1 MSAYLDKPYC
11 PNKVCVN
18 YGVPLATH
26 KKLYHEFGQAKSG
39 AKRYRCKACNKTF
52 STGPPGNPTKHQEKP
67 YKNAQ
72 VFRGLVNS
80 VAFNRL
86 SETADISP
94 STLYHKIDFIHRQ
107 CMAFVADRE
116 KYLPNKK
123 IRRLYIGVD
132 RQEYTINWSSRND
145 RRNSSMWS
153 IASADNET
161 GYVFGVHLNYD
172 PSEDPVEVEKG
183 AGTYEAWSP
192 FRKHARLWL
201 MRDYSESVKQ
211 SRLKAGMVTGKK
223 TWIRTRYDE
232 MAARQDIEA
241 PDEFTDDVILPV
253 NGMQVHAEYTIY
265 AHFTLLKRLFQR
277 VGKVRFFL
285 DQDSGMR
292 AACLAAF
299 HDRIKKDR
307 CDAFYVRINSELS
320 IDEKRRAVNEAR
332 NRFNKVK
339 AANPGFEDWQ
349 VRLHILLENMAQVAP
364 YGRWQDKWISHP
376 FPNMSEPAKAM
387 CYLTDIHEDYTEDH
401 KAWLYNKASLHA
413 VDRFFMMARRRIR
426 LLERPG
432 VSASYTRHKFF
443 IYSPYN
449 PAMVAKLLDIF
460 RVWHNYIF
468 LTPDRDDKKKWE
480 SPEDKGLQKRNKD
493 TEQQE
498 NRKELKRKRTP
509 AMRLG
514 LAQGPVKFED
524 IIYYTPQPSTQYQ
537 ARIQEATGSPD
548 PSPSPRSN

>member
-1 MSAYLDKPYC
+1 MAL
-11 PNKVCVN
+11 
-18 YGVPLATH
+18 
-26 KKLYHEFGQAKSG
+26 
-39 AKRYRCKACNKTF
+39 
-52 STGPPGNPTKHQEKP
+52 
-67 YKNAQ
+67 
-72 VFRGLVNS
+72 
-80 VAFNRL
+80 NRL
-86 SETADISP
+86 AEASVLSP

-107 CMAFVADRE
+107 CMAFVATRE
-116 KYLPNKK
+116 RHLPNKK

-172 PSEDPVEVEKG
+172 PSEDPAEVEKD
-183 AGTYEAWSP
+183 AGNYEAWSP

-201 MRDYSESVKQ
+201 MRDYIESVKQ
-211 SRLKAGMVTGKK
+211 SRLKTGSASGKK
-223 TWIRTRYDE
+223 TWISARYDE
-232 MAARQDIEA
+232 MAARQDMEA
-241 PDEFTDDVILPV
+241 PDEFTEDIIPPAK
-253 NGMQVHAEYTIY
+253 GMQVHAEYTIY
-265 AHFTLLKRLFQR
+265 AHFMLLRRLFQR

-307 CDAFYVRINSELS
+307 CDAFYVRINSDLS
-320 IDEKRRAVNEAR
+320 IDEKRRVVNEVR
-332 NRFNKVK
+332 SRFNKVR
-339 AANPGFEDWQ
+339 AANPTFEDWQ
-349 VRLHILLENMAQVAP
+349 VRLHILQENMARVAP
-364 YGRWQDKWISHP
+364 YGRWQDKWVSHP

-387 CYLTDIHEDYTEDH
+387 CYLTDIHEGYTDDH

-426 LLERPG
+426 LLERPAVG
-432 VSASYTRHKFF
+432 SSHTRHKFF

-449 PAMVAKLLDIF
+449 PAVVAKLLDIF
-460 RVWHNYIF
+460 RVWHNYVF
-468 LTPDRDDKKKWE
+468 LTPDKDDKTKWE
-480 SPEDKGLQKRNKD
+480 NPEEKRLQKEGEKAR
-493 TEQQE
+493 
-498 NRKELKRKRTP
+498 RTA

-524 IIYYTPQPSTQYQ
+524 IIYYSRPLAQLP
-537 ARIQEATGSPD
+537 
-548 PSPSPRSN
+548 